1 MLETVPPTLAPL
13 RGHCLSQPCL
23 TFLGSKRMNQTG
35 SLELLSLTRPSSH
48 AVILGQTGTPL
59 SLPGS
64 GFWFLLH
71 LLQALSSA

>member
-1 MLETVPPTLAPL
+1 
-13 RGHCLSQPCL
+13 
-23 TFLGSKRMNQTG
+23 MNQTG
-35 SLELLSLTRPSSH
+35 SLELLSLARLSRH
-48 AVILGQTGTPL
+48 VVILGQTGTPL

>member
-1 MLETVPPTLAPL
+1 
-13 RGHCLSQPCL
+13 
-23 TFLGSKRMNQTG
+23 MNLTG
-35 SLELLSLTRPSSH
+35 SLDLLSRARLSPH
-48 AVILGQTGTPL
+48 AVILEQTGSPL